1 MAVEHGLHLA
11 ASAPGG
17 TSADVFAGWPQDR
30 LPVYGKT
37 GTAERGIKADQ
48 SWYVA
53 FVPDPK
59 HPIVVVATVEEGGFG
74 AATAAPI
81 VCQVLA
87 KFYDV
92 KDASCARG
100 ESAAR

>member
-1 MAVEHGLHLA
+1 MACISRRALRA
-11 ASAPGG
+11 ARRPTCSP
-17 TSADVFAGWPQDR
+17 AGRRTQ

-37 GTAERGIKADQ
+37 GTAERGVKQDQ

-53 FVPDPK
+53 YVNHPK

-81 VCQVLA
+81 ACQMLA
-87 KFYDV
+87 KFYDLKNV
-92 KDASCARG
+92 PCARG
-100 ESAAR
+100 ESGAR